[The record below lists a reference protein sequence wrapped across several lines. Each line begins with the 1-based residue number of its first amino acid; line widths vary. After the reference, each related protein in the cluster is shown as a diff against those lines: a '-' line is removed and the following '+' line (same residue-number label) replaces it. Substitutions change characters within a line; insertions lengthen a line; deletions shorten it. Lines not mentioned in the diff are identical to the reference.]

1 MSNSEI
7 AGILVKLKVDNS
19 RYQSQLKQTE
29 NKTKQS
35 AKQMTKAF
43 DRVKLALRTLFPV
56 LAGLAITSKVI
67 SGFQELRQE
76 VDKIQKIGLKLG
88 ETTENLSRLKFI
100 AEQSGIGFETLTQS
114 LTDMSRKITEA
125 KMNTGDAVLAL
136 QKLGLS
142 ADELQEKSPYEQ
154 FMTIAKAIP
163 LIENASEKIYILDK
177 LFGGAG
183 TTLQQAFSGGYE
195 AIERLANST
204 PNVISQETAD
214 RVAEFNDNMHR
225 LAENLQSLVLPVLSK
240 VAETVNDIFSIFKE
254 KSEIE
259 QAQNS
264 IDAYTNSIK
273 SAKNEIKEL
282 EKKLTYFSVF
292 EMKNITREPIKQEIE
307 AQQRIIEMAEK
318 QREQLKQKLDLL
330 TKQKKK
336 LEEIEDSEE
345 TATVN
350 MIDPFKQKLDQLK
363 ATITLLKKEGTQGT
377 IKEIKELENVLKELE
392 SNVFSTSEKITQYM
406 IDSTDTWSDNL
417 TDAIL
422 SGKDSFKS
430 LGEFAKNILDDIGR
444 QLIKYNITQPLVKA
458 GVSYFSDDFVGQVK
472 QGINKGANILTNM
485 TGNNNTMT
493 PSLRIEQNITI
504 TSGAEV
510 SEIDKKISQQVP
522 GIVEA
527 AKAGVIE
534 ATRNN
539 PVFRR

>member
-67 SGFQELRQE
+67 SSFQELRKE

-88 ETTENLSRLKFI
+88 ESTENLSRLKFI
-100 AEQSGIGFETLTQS
+100 AEQSGIGFQTLTQS
-114 LTDMSRKITEA
+114 LTKMNRKVSEA
-125 KMNTGDAVLAL
+125 KMNTGEAVLAL

-142 ADELQEKSPYEQ
+142 ADELQQKSPYEQ

-195 AIERLANST
+195 ALERLANST

-225 LAENLQSLVLPVLSK
+225 LAENLKSVTLPILSK

-259 QAQNS
+259 KAQNS

-363 ATITLLKKEGTQGT
+363 ATITLLKKEGTKET
-377 IKEIKELENVLKELE
+377 IKEIKELENVLKDLE

-422 SGKDSFKS
+422 SGKESFKS

>member
-1 MSNSEI
+1 
-7 AGILVKLKVDNS
+7 
-19 RYQSQLKQTE
+19 
-29 NKTKQS
+29 
-35 AKQMTKAF
+35 
-43 DRVKLALRTLFPV
+43 
-56 LAGLAITSKVI
+56 
-67 SGFQELRQE
+67 
-76 VDKIQKIGLKLG
+76 
-88 ETTENLSRLKFI
+88 
-100 AEQSGIGFETLTQS
+100 
-114 LTDMSRKITEA
+114 
-125 KMNTGDAVLAL
+125 
-136 QKLGLS
+136 
-142 ADELQEKSPYEQ
+142 
-154 FMTIAKAIP
+154 
-163 LIENASEKIYILDK
+163 
-177 LFGGAG
+177 
-183 TTLQQAFSGGYE
+183 
-195 AIERLANST
+195 
-204 PNVISQETAD
+204 
-214 RVAEFNDNMHR
+214 
-225 LAENLQSLVLPVLSK
+225 
-240 VAETVNDIFSIFKE
+240 
-254 KSEIE
+254 
-259 QAQNS
+259 
-264 IDAYTNSIK
+264 
-273 SAKNEIKEL
+273 
-282 EKKLTYFSVF
+282 
-292 EMKNITREPIKQEIE
+292 
-307 AQQRIIEMAEK
+307 MAEK